1 MKRFAFLAVTL
12 LLSWISAGAQDVYQF
27 AQRDTLALHLSV
39 YDATPGSETTFQGH
53 EKPLILF
60 IVGGGFVRIEMGDYV
75 YDWFDILNND
85 GYTVVSIEYRQG
97 MNGYKMK
104 KTLSGLVKASDQFF
118 LSQQMAVEDLF
129 SAVNFLYE
137 NREELGLNP
146 DNIVLA
152 GSSAGAITALAA
164 ENQIVNGVAEG
175 LPEGFNFRG
184 VMSFAGGIIST
195 SGAPEYFAK
204 PCPTMLL
211 HGTADGAVA
220 YKHYGYFGRGIWG
233 SSYLVGKLK
242 NVGADYCMYRY
253 PDRTHDV
260 AAYMITAW
268 PLEKEFLERSVI
280 LGARR
285 VIDATIDDS
294 SLPSWGNITT
304 DDIY

>member
-1 MKRFAFLAVTL
+1 MAL
-12 LLSWISAGAQDVYQF
+12 LLLGISAEAQDVYQF

-39 YDATPGSETTFQGH
+39 YEATPGAETTFQGQ
-53 EKPLILF
+53 EKPVVLF

-75 YDWFDILNND
+75 YDWFDILNNN

-97 MNGYKMK
+97 MKGYKVK
-104 KTLSGLVKASDQFF
+104 RTLSGLVKASDQFL

-129 SAVNFLYE
+129 SAVGFLYD

-146 DNIVLA
+146 DNMVLA

-164 ENQIVNGVAEG
+164 ENQIVNGTAKG

-195 SGAPEYFAK
+195 SGAPDYQSK

-211 HGTADGAVA
+211 HGTADGAVT

-233 SSYLVGKLK
+233 SDYLAGKLK
-242 NVGADYCMYRY
+242 NVGADYCFYRY

-260 AAYMITAW
+260 AAYMIAAW
-268 PLEKEFLERSVI
+268 PLEKEFLEKSVI

-285 VIDATIDDS
+285 VIDATIVDS